1 MKTTMTRTGAAG
13 VLLLLGLTTVG
24 VASAQAS
31 NQQKN
36 AGTSQTSNPGQS
48 GTMEGMDHSQMGQS
62 PTDKPKAKQPETDM
76 SQMDHSQMDHSQ
88 MGQSPTD
95 KPKTQQSQTDM
106 SHMDHSQMDH
116 SQMGQSSTDKP
127 KAQQSE
133 TDMSQMDHSQ
143 MNHSQMNHASGQQS
157 QGAKPAAQQGMAGM
171 AHSMDGTDQGMQM
184 GPMQGGSPPPDAR
197 NPDAYAE
204 GTTFANLPG
213 NEMNDD
219 MPFGRVLLDKFEY
232 AKGDGEH
239 GQNLDAEA
247 WYGNDYNKAW
257 FKAEGERRGGHLQS
271 LRTEALWDRTFATFW
286 SSQLGVRHD
295 SGGGDSR
302 NWLAFGVR
310 GLAPYWFDTT
320 ATAYWSGSR
329 LAARFNVRYEL
340 LFTQRLILEPEFEG
354 NLYSR
359 SDPARGLGSGLSDL
373 ELGLRLRY
381 EIRRQ
386 LAPYVGVTWARNFG
400 GTADYARARGE
411 RNKSTQLVAGV
422 RVWF

>member
-1 MKTTMTRTGAAG
+1 MKTIITKSRAAG
-13 VLLLLGLTTVG
+13 ALLVLGLTTAG
-24 VASAQAS
+24 AASGQAFTT
-31 NQQKN
+31 
-36 AGTSQTSNPGQS
+36 AQS
-48 GTMEGMDHSQMGQS
+48 GTMEGMDHSQMTQPQPDKS
-62 PTDKPKAKQPETDM
+62 KSNKAKPKKSTKAEPKAEQPQTDM

-88 MGQSPTD
+88 MDESQSD
-95 KPKTQQSQTDM
+95 KPQV
-106 SHMDHSQMDH
+106 DHSGMD
-116 SQMGQSSTDKP
+116 
-127 KAQQSE
+127 
-133 TDMSQMDHSQ
+133 
-143 MNHSQMNHASGQQS
+143 HSQMNHASGQ
-157 QGAKPAAQQGMAGM
+157 GEKPAPQQGMAGM
-171 AHSMDGTDQGMQM
+171 HHSMGGTGQNMQM

-213 NEMNDD
+213 NEMNDE
-219 MPFGRVLLDKFEY
+219 MRFGRILFDKLEY

-239 GQNLDAEA
+239 GQNVDAEA

-286 SSQLGVRHD
+286 STQLGVRHD

-310 GLAPYWFDTT
+310 GLAPYWFDTE
-320 ATAYWSGSR
+320 ATAYWSGGR
-329 LAARFNVRYEL
+329 LAARFNLRYEL
-340 LFTQRLILEPEFEG
+340 LFTQRLILEPEVEG

-386 LAPYVGVTWARNFG
+386 FAPYVGVTWSRNFG
-400 GTADYARARGE
+400 STADYASARGE
-411 RNKSTQLVAGV
+411 RTKATQIVAGV
-422 RVWF
+422 RLWF